1 MISKDKIE
9 KHFLRESFKG
19 YLPEEILWRQ
29 KEQFSD
35 GVGYSWIDSL
45 KEYAEES
52 ISDDEYKSKEK
63 NHPINTP
70 KSKEELLYRKIFEK
84 HFPDDNCIKC
94 VPSAKSV
101 ACSTEEA
108 LRWDK
113 EFSNMID
120 PSGRSVKKVHNDS
133 Y

>member
-1 MISKDKIE
+1 M
-9 KHFLRESFKG
+9 
-19 YLPEEILWRQ
+19 
-29 KEQFSD
+29 
-35 GVGYSWIDSL
+35 
-45 KEYAEES
+45 
-52 ISDDEYKSKEK
+52 
-63 NHPINTP
+63 
-70 KSKEELLYRKIFEK
+70 LYRKIFEK
-84 HFPDDNCIKC
+84 HFPDDDCIKC

-120 PSGRSVKKVHNDS
+120 PSGRSVKKLHNHS